1 MGARMSTELFVR
13 AEEHWIDHEA
23 YADVAP
29 PRRAWVKAVYAVAEV
44 LFATK
49 DGPPPPDR
57 LRWLCRETED
67 MMTRVRGNGVLVF
80 RLSIIL
86 VSWLAP
92 LLVLRLPTVRTVAF
106 ERRAVALDRYE
117 RSPLGMTL
125 FVIKAMLCILYY
137 EHPDAAA
144 DVGFNGQPLEIAA
157 QVAVG

>member
-1 MGARMSTELFVR
+1 MSKELFVR

-23 YADVAP
+23 HGDVAP
-29 PRRAWVKAVYAVAEV
+29 PRKAWVKAVYAVAEV
-44 LFATK
+44 LFATV
-49 DGPPPPDR
+49 DGPPPAER

-67 MMTRVRGNGVLVF
+67 MMTRVRGRGVFVF
-80 RLSIIL
+80 RLSVVL

-92 LLVLRLPTVRTVAF
+92 LLVLRLPTVRRVAF

-137 EHPDAAA
+137 EHPDAAT
-144 DVGFNGQPLEIAA
+144 DVGFSGQPLEIATH
-157 QVAVG
+157 VAVG